1 VPIIAKKSL
10 GQNFLKSKP
19 ALKKIAE
26 ALDLKPEEEVVEVG
40 PGEGQL
46 TEELIKFQIN
56 LTAIEKDYRLAPEL
70 AKKYKERVKIIEGDI
85 LEELPKIAKKYKA
98 KNLNYKL
105 IGNIPYYLT
114 GKLLRIIPDL
124 AKPPEVCV
132 FTIQKEVADRI
143 CAGPNELS
151 LISAAIQGWGRPKKL
166 FNLKKE
172 LFSPKPKV
180 DSSTIRI
187 DLNSE
192 LVGPNYYQLL
202 QHLFRQPRK
211 TLGNNLKSLWQE
223 KNIEKE
229 RGLEILKSIGITENL
244 RAQNLTPEIIKKLA
258 NIVYT

>member
-1 VPIIAKKSL
+1 MPIIAKKSL

-26 ALDLKPEEEVVEVG
+26 ALDLQLKEEVVEVG

-46 TEELIKFQIN
+46 TEELLKFQIQ
-56 LTAIEKDYRLAPEL
+56 LTAIEKDYRLAPQL
-70 AKKYKERVKIIEGDI
+70 AEKYKGTVKILEGDI
-85 LEELPKIAKKYKA
+85 LEELPKIAKKYRTRNK
-98 KNLNYKL
+98 NYKL

-114 GKLLRIIPDL
+114 GKLLRLIPDL

-151 LISAAIQGWGRPKKL
+151 LISAAIQGWGQPKKL

-180 DSSTIRI
+180 DSATIRI
-187 DLNSE
+187 DLKNE
-192 LVGPNYYQLL
+192 MAGDNYYQLL

-211 TLGNNLKSLWQE
+211 TLGNNLKSLWEE
-223 KNIEKE
+223 KNIKKE
-229 RGLEILKSIGITENL
+229 EGIEILKSIGISENL
-244 RAQNLTPEIIKKLA
+244 RAQNLSPEIIKKLA
-258 NIVYT
+258 DIVYT

>member
-26 ALDLKPEEEVVEVG
+26 SLDLKPKEVVIEVG

-46 TEELIKFQIN
+46 TEELLKFQIQ

-70 AKKYKERVKIIEGDI
+70 AEKYKGIAKIIEGDI
-85 LEELPKIAKKYKA
+85 LKELPK
-98 KNLNYKL
+98 LSENYKL
-105 IGNIPYYLT
+105 QATSYKLVGNIPYYLT

-124 AKPPEVCV
+124 AKLPESCV

-151 LISAAIQGWGRPKKL
+151 LISTAIQGWGHPKKL

-180 DSSTIRI
+180 DSATIRI
-187 DLNSE
+187 DTDKEPAN
-192 LVGPNYYQLL
+192 VYYYQLL

-223 KNIEKE
+223 KGVGKE
-229 RGLEILKSIGITENL
+229 EGLEILKLVGITENL